1 VVAQGFAQTLQG
13 KAMAREA
20 EIDLVGE
27 LLPVGLLRCK
37 DALEH
42 MDPQDVLCVCT
53 DDFSLVEHVAKFIR
67 PESHR
72 VLRGLDPKGDR
83 PYRIHILKI

>member
-1 VVAQGFAQTLQG
+1 M
-13 KAMAREA
+13 MARRA

-37 DALEH
+37 NALEH
-42 MDPQDVLCVCT
+42 MDSQDILCVCT

-67 PESHR
+67 PECHR
-72 VLRGLDPKGDR
+72 LLRALDPDADR
-83 PYRIHILKI
+83 PYRIQILKI